1 MLRQKTKKSPMAF
14 KKSLNRRFDPACQVK
29 FMGIIRR
36 RLKKSTLF
44 SGPDFTC
51 KDGAAPLSPSGAAD
65 RSLTNAPVSVLWT
78 WRSGAAPTQSPF
90 EVVSDFVL
98 RISNLAP
105 ACPGWDMHA

>member
-1 MLRQKTKKSPMAF
+1 MAF

-29 FMGIIRR
+29 FRGIIKR

-44 SGPDFTC
+44 SGSDFTC
-51 KDGAAPLSPSGAAD
+51 KDGAAPLSPAGAAD
-65 RSLTNAPVSVLWT
+65 RSLTNSPVSVLWT
-78 WRSGAAPTQSPF
+78 WQSAVAPARFPLEF
-90 EVVSDFVL
+90 VSNFVL